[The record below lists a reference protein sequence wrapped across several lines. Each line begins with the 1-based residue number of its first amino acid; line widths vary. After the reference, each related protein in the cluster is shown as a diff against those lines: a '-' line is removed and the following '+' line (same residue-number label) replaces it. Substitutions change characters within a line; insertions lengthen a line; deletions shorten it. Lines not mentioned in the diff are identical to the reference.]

1 MKIHCQYSE
10 LVEVSALKEHPKNS
24 NKHPTDQIERLAR
37 ILEYQGWRYPVKVSR
52 QTGYV
57 TSGHGRILAAK
68 LNGWREVPV
77 SFQDYD
83 DETQEIADVTSDNAI
98 ASWAELDLG
107 TINAFVPDLGPDFDL
122 DLLGIKDFTL
132 DASDKFEGDEDA
144 VPETPIEPKV
154 KRGELWI
161 LGEHRLLIDDCT
173 VKENVE
179 RLMGGEKADMVYTDP
194 PYGINLDVDYAE
206 RYGNAN
212 NRNYHTKIAGNYGVD
227 AGVNLKAI
235 LNFSKGAKD
244 VFVWG
249 ADNYPDCLPR
259 GGSWIVWDKS
269 VEAVDGI
276 ASDFELCWSRERHH
290 YSMVRKLWKG
300 AKAREETGQEG
311 DHRTRW
317 GHPTQKPIE
326 LALFFFERWGKKT
339 KTVLDFFLG
348 SGTTV
353 IACEKTNRK
362 CFGCEI
368 DEHYSEVIIQR
379 WMKYT
384 GKMAYREDGKS
395 YDEIKNEMP

>member
-10 LVEVSALKEHPKNS
+10 LVEVAGLKEHPKNS

-37 ILEYQGWRYPVKVSR
+37 ILEYQGWRYPVKVSKR
-52 QTGYV
+52 SGYV

-132 DASDKFEGDEDA
+132 DAQDKYQGDEDA

-161 LGEHRLLIDDCT
+161 LGEHKLLIDDCT

-179 RLMGGEKADMVYTDP
+179 RLMGGEKADMVFTDP
-194 PYGINLDVDYAE
+194 PYGISLDRAAPETSGTLGDGRARRQHAFAPIHGDEGLYDATKVLSLFSDC
-206 RYGNAN
+206 GQVFLWGAN
-212 NRNYHTKIAGNYGVD
+212 NYAHSVPI
-227 AGVNLKAI
+227 
-235 LNFSKGAKD
+235 S
-244 VFVWG
+244 
-249 ADNYPDCLPR
+249 
-259 GGSWIVWDKS
+259 SWICWDRKGTESGDKS
-269 VEAVDGI
+269 LV
-276 ASDFELCWSRERHH
+276 SDFELCWSKDPHKYAMIRIVWHGPFGH
-290 YSMVRKLWKG
+290 NKK
-300 AKAREETGQEG
+300 TDG
-311 DHRTRW
+311 DRRV
-317 GHPTQKPIE
+317 HPSQKPVK
-326 LALFFFERWGKKT
+326 LAEQFFERWGKDA
-339 KTVLDFFLG
+339 VNIWDGYLG
-348 SGTTV
+348 SGTTL
-353 IACEKTNRK
+353 IACEKSNRK

-368 DEHYSEVIIQR
+368 DPTYAEAIINR
-379 WMKYT
+379 WQKFT
-384 GKMAYREDGKS
+384 GREAVREDGVK
-395 YDEIKNEMP
+395 YADLD